1 MTELNACEK
10 KVQEKVKVLVKM
22 QVEMLEPEVPVQEQ
36 LLQEGML
43 EEEAAAKQA

>member
-10 KVQEKVKVLVKM
+10 EVQEKVEVEVKM
-22 QVEMLEPEVPVQEQ
+22 QIQMLEPEVPVQEQ

-43 EEEAAAKQA
+43 EEEAAS